1 MVHNHGMNERI
12 LRSDRGGVC
21 TLSLNRPDKL
31 NALDEATFEELAA
44 HVDALEADEE
54 IGCVVLRGAGR
65 SFCAGNDLEDIAAG
79 KRSDDPHFR
88 GKTVE
93 RLARI
98 PQPLVAA
105 IHGHCYTGGLELALA
120 ADLLI
125 AAETARFAD
134 THGKWGLTPLWGM
147 SQRLPRRVGVSR
159 AKELMFT
166 SRTVSA
172 PEALSI
178 GLVDGCVPDDL
189 LNEEIAGLTGAIVA
203 NSSFSNRANKRMIE
217 ATEGLGL
224 QEGLVYEREKS
235 PGMAP
240 DARERIAQFSR
251 RKR

>member
-1 MVHNHGMNERI
+1 MTERI
-12 LRSDRGGVC
+12 LRRDRGGVR
-21 TLSLNRPDKL
+21 TLTLNRPEKL
-31 NALDEATFEELAA
+31 NALDEALFEALA
-44 HVDALEADEE
+44 DEITALESAQDVH
-54 IGCVVLRGAGR
+54 CVVIRGAGR

-79 KRSDDPHFR
+79 RKSRDPHFR
-88 GKTVE
+88 GRTIE
-93 RLARI
+93 RLSRI
-98 PQPLVAA
+98 PQPLVAQ

-147 SQRLPRRVGVSR
+147 SQRLPRRVGMSR

-189 LNEEIAGLTGAIVA
+189 LNEEIGGLTGAIVA
-203 NSSFSNRANKRMIE
+203 NSEFSNRAIKRLLAE
-217 ATEGLGL
+217 TEGLGL
-224 QEGLVYEREKS
+224 AEGLRYEREKS

-240 DARERIAQFSR
+240 DAAERIARFGQR
-251 RKR
+251 RR

>member
-1 MVHNHGMNERI
+1 MSDRI
-12 LRSDRGGVC
+12 LKSERGNVC
-21 TLSLNRPDKL
+21 TLTLNRPEKL

-44 HVDALEADEE
+44 HVDSLEADEE

-65 SFCAGNDLEDIAAG
+65 SFCAGNDLDDIAAG
-79 KRSDDPHFR
+79 RRSQDPHFR
-88 GKTVE
+88 GKTIE

-125 AAETARFAD
+125 ATETARFAD

-159 AKELMFT
+159 AKELIFT
-166 SRTVSA
+166 SRTVLA

-203 NSSFSNRANKRMIE
+203 NSTFSNRANKAMIE
-217 ATEGLGL
+217 ATDGLTLPHGL
-224 QEGLVYEREKS
+224 RYEREKS

-240 DARERIAQFSR
+240 DAQERIALFSR

>member
-1 MVHNHGMNERI
+1 MKDRI
-12 LRSDRGGVC
+12 LRSDTAGIC
-21 TLSLNRPDKL
+21 TLTLNRPEKL
-31 NALDEATFEELAA
+31 NALDEALFEQLAA
-44 HVDALEADEE
+44 CIDALEGDEQTA
-54 IGCVVLRGAGR
+54 CVVLRGAGR
-65 SFCAGNDLEDIAAG
+65 SFCAGNDLDDIAAG
-79 KRSDDPHFR
+79 RRSDDPHFR

-93 RLARI
+93 RLARL
-98 PQPLVAA
+98 PQPVVAA

-172 PEALSI
+172 PEALAI
-178 GLVDGCVPDDL
+178 GLVDGCVPDDRL
-189 LNEEIAGLTGAIVA
+189 DEEIVGLTAAIVA
-203 NSSFSNRANKRMIE
+203 NSSFSNRANKQLIE
-217 ATEGLGL
+217 ATDGLGL
-224 QEGLVYEREKS
+224 SAGLRFEREKS

-240 DARERIAQFSR
+240 DAKDRIARFSKR
-251 RKR
+251 R